1 MAKEYYE
8 TLGVSRQASADEIR
22 KAYRRLAMKYHPD
35 RNKDDKNAEQK
46 FKEVKAAYDV
56 LSDNQKRATYDQ
68 FGHAGLGNAG
78 AASGTGNYQDIFGDI
93 FENFF
98 GGGTSFG
105 QRANRNT
112 AYRGGDLE
120 YELDL
125 TLEESAFGTEKKI
138 RIKSVQ
144 TCDRCDGSGAEPGS
158 GLKTCGTCH
167 GSGQIGMQ
175 QGFISFQQTCP
186 TCGGRG
192 KIIAEP
198 CKKCHGQG
206 RVEVPRT
213 LSVKVPAGIDDG
225 DSIRLTSEGE
235 AGIGGGPPGDLFIR
249 IRIRPHEV
257 FKRRNGNLLIEVPV
271 SFPTAALGGEIEIPS
286 IGGRLKLKIPKGTQ
300 SGKNFRMRGKG
311 IKHLRG
317 GGSGDLICRVNVETP
332 INLTSRQIELLE
344 ELDGSLSGAKHSPR
358 SENWLDGIKK
368 FLNKF
373 DLNI

>member
-8 TLGVSRQASADEIR
+8 TLGVSRQAGADEIR

-35 RNKDDKNAEQK
+35 RNKDDKKAEQK
-46 FKEVKAAYDV
+46 FKEIKAAYDV
-56 LSDNQKRATYDQ
+56 LSDDQKRAAYDQ

-78 AASGTGNYQDIFGDI
+78 AASGGGNYQDIFGDI

-98 GGGTSFG
+98 GGDTPFR
-105 QRANRNT
+105 QRGGRSA
-112 AYRGGDLE
+112 AYRGNDLE
-120 YELDL
+120 YALDL
-125 TLEESAFGTEKKI
+125 TLEESAYGTEKKI
-138 RIKSVQ
+138 RIKSMQV
-144 TCDRCDGSGAEPGS
+144 CDRCDGRGAEPGS
-158 GLKTCGTCH
+158 GLKTCQTCH
-167 GSGQIGMQ
+167 GSGQVGMQ

-186 TCGGRG
+186 TCGGSG
-192 KIIAEP
+192 QVIAEP

-206 RVEVPRT
+206 RLEVPRT

-225 DSIRLTSEGE
+225 DSIRLSGEGE
-235 AGIGGGPPGDLFIR
+235 AGMGGGPPGDLFMR

-257 FKRRNGNLLIEVPV
+257 FQRRDGNLLIEVPV

-286 IGGRLKLKIPKGTQ
+286 LGGRLKLKIPKGTQ

-311 IKHLRG
+311 VKHLRG

-344 ELDGSLSGAKHSPR
+344 ELDGSLLGAKHSPR

-373 DLNI
+373 DLNL